1 MYGILIAFELD
12 YDNQSDQTEVAKRVA
27 RELGL
32 DDAVQQQRHFEREPL
47 VRMPNLEWRVQNLD
61 QDASDMFEKV
71 FQELM
76 YLRAFAVWRD
86 FVPIFYWCA
95 DDWVMRIEE
104 RVRRREH
111 SGQ

>member
-12 YDNQSDQTEVAKRVA
+12 YDDKSDETDVAKRVA

-32 DDAVQQQRHFEREPL
+32 GDPVGEQRHFEREPL
-47 VRMPNLEWRVQNLD
+47 VRLPNLEWRVENLD
-61 QDASDMFEKV
+61 QDPSDIFEEV

-95 DDWVMRIEE
+95 DDWVTRVEE
-104 RVRRREH
+104 RVRRREQ